1 MKPILVFL
9 LLIATGTAYA
19 DADTRDKLN
28 QLRTALDGVRQE
40 QQSVYQNYQMA
51 RELRLTEVQ
60 EGMPPRAQQPYGT
73 DLNTPPPNYDDVVRA
88 QLGREQRIQEYTD
101 TMKGLSVRYL
111 ELEEKRKELLRQI
124 TELERHADK

>member
-9 LLIATGTAYA
+9 LLIATGTASA
-19 DADTRDKLN
+19 DAGTRDKLD

-40 QQSVYQNYQMA
+40 QQSVYQSYQMT

-88 QLGREQRIQEYTD
+88 QLERERRIQEYTD
-101 TMKGLSVRYL
+101 TLKGLSVRYL
-111 ELEEKRKELLRQI
+111 ELEEKRKELLMQI
-124 TELERHADK
+124 RELERHADE

>member
-60 EGMPPRAQQPYGT
+60 EGMPPRAAALRHGPQHP
-73 DLNTPPPNYDDVVRA
+73 A
-88 QLGREQRIQEYTD
+88 A
-101 TMKGLSVRYL
+101 
-111 ELEEKRKELLRQI
+111 ELRRCSP
-124 TELERHADK
+124 